1 MHCAW
6 FRLWV
11 QGTRAVDP
19 EMCKRGV
26 LVLHPSQP
34 GLSVAPVP
42 RKRPPELALLQPS
55 QVT

>member
-19 EMCKRGV
+19 EMCKSGV

-42 RKRPPELALLQPS
+42 TKRPPALTLLQPGL
-55 QVT
+55 VT